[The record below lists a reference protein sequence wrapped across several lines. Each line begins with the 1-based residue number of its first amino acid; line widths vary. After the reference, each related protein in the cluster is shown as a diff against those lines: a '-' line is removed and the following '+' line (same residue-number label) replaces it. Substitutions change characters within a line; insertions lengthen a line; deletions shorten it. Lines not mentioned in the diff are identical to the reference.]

1 MENELLQFEVNFLK
15 GRVAESKRTE
25 RSLKKSINKLKSANT
40 GRTAKTGE
48 SVISNE
54 ERARLQRSHEDLVLL
69 LRRLSKSPL
78 GPLLRLR
85 PAFRE
90 LEKRYLD

>member
-15 GRVAESKRTE
+15 GRVAEGKRTE
-25 RSLKKSINKLKSANT
+25 CSLKKTINKLKFSKEVK
-40 GRTAKTGE
+40 AKAGE

-54 ERARLQRSHEDLVLL
+54 ERAQLQRSHEDLVLL
-69 LRRLSKSPL
+69 LRRLRKSPL
-78 GPLLRLR
+78 WPLLRLR